1 MSFSIT
7 VTRRGCVAVLTID
20 NPPVNALAAGVAE
33 AVADGIEAANADPE
47 VTSIVV
53 TGAGRTFVAGA
64 DIREFGEIVA
74 GLRPPITL
82 SAAFNRV
89 EASAKPVVMAIHGS
103 ALGGGLELAMAGH
116 YRVAAAP
123 AKVGQPEVNLGLIPG
138 AGGTQRLPRLCGIAK
153 ALDLCVSGRAIPAA
167 EALDAGVIDRIVEG
181 DLIQGAVEF
190 AKGVTVP
197 RRTGEMAMP
206 ASDAEAVDA
215 ARKDAAKRMRLQ
227 TAPVAAINAIE
238 AASRM
243 GFAEGL
249 EYEKGLFEAC
259 LQGPQSKAL
268 IHVFFAEREV
278 SKIPGVVVDVALPPV
293 GKAAVLGAGTMGRGI
308 AMCFANAGIPVV
320 LSDQTSEASSAALAA
335 IRETYESSVKKGK
348 MIPGEMENRLA
359 LIRPG
364 VSLDGFDEADIVVEA
379 VFEDLDAKKRVFTQ
393 LDAVARPGAIL
404 ATNTST
410 LDVDAI
416 AGVTSRPEW
425 VCGFHFFSPAH
436 IMKLLEI
443 VRGRATS
450 PAVMAAAME
459 LGRRLKKVAVLA
471 GNCPGFIGNRMFAPY
486 REAALRCVEQ
496 GASPW
501 AADEALT
508 GWGMAMGPIRVGDL
522 SGIDILREVRL
533 AAGLDETV
541 EDRLFAMGRLG
552 EKSGQG
558 WYRYADGRKAEPDP
572 DIEDVV
578 RQYAAE
584 RGIRQRAFSVD
595 EIVERCMAALRAE
608 GVKILAEGM
617 ALRASDID
625 IVYVHGY
632 GFPAWRGGPM
642 FAG

>member
-1 MSFSIT
+1 MSFSVT
-7 VTRRGCVAVLTID
+7 VSRRGGVAILTID

-33 AVADGIEAANADPE
+33 AVADAVEAANADPE

-53 TGAGRTFVAGA
+53 MGAGRTFVAGA
-64 DIREFGEIVA
+64 DIRELALIAAGE
-74 GLRPPITL
+74 RPPITL
-82 SAAFNRV
+82 SAAFNRI
-89 EASAKPVVMAIHGS
+89 EASAKPVIMAIHGS

-116 YRVAAAP
+116 YRVAVAS

-153 ALDLCVSGRAIPAA
+153 TLDLCVSGLAISAA
-167 EALDAGVIDRIVEG
+167 EAFDAGIIDRIVEG
-181 DLIQGAVEF
+181 DLVDGAVEF
-190 AKGVTVP
+190 AAGVTAP
-197 RRTGEMAMP
+197 RRTRAMP

-215 ARKDAAKRMRLQ
+215 ARKNAAKRIRLQ
-227 TAPVAAINAIE
+227 TAPVAVINAIE
-238 AASRM
+238 AASRLPLDK
-243 GFAEGL
+243 GL

-259 LQGPQSKAL
+259 LHGPQSKAL

-278 SKIPGVVVDVALPPV
+278 SKIPGVVAGAALPPV
-293 GKAAVLGAGTMGRGI
+293 NKAAVLGAGTMGRGI

-320 LSDQTSEASSAALAA
+320 LSDQTSEATTTALAA
-335 IRETYESSVKKGK
+335 IRETYETGVKKGK
-348 MIPGEMENRLA
+348 LDSGEMEKRLD

-364 VSLDGFDEADIVVEA
+364 VSLDGFEEADIVVEA
-379 VFEDLDAKKRVFTQ
+379 VFEDLGAKKRVFTQ
-393 LDAVARPGAIL
+393 LDSVAKPGAIL

-450 PAVMAAAME
+450 PEVMTAAME

-486 REAALRCVEQ
+486 REAAIRCVEQ

-501 AADEALT
+501 AVDEALT

-541 EDRLFAMGRLG
+541 EDHLFAMDRMG
-552 EKSGQG
+552 EKTGRG

-572 DIEDVV
+572 EVEELV
-578 RQYAAE
+578 RHYAAE
-584 RGIRQRAFSVD
+584 YGIRQRTFSADV
-595 EIVERCMAALRAE
+595 IVERCMAALRAE
-608 GVKILAEGM
+608 GVKVLAEGM
-617 ALRASDID
+617 AQRASDID

-642 FAG
+642 FGG